1 MKYIKK
7 SIYREL
13 IIRQNE
19 KIKNLQLLIKST
31 TDSRNSDT
39 KSSAGDKHETSR
51 AKIQTEIDHYSKQ
64 LSISLNQLYQLDS
77 IDISLKNNKAVF
89 GSLVE
94 TNKAI
99 FFISIGLGKIIIKS
113 NEFFI
118 ISLDSPVGI
127 IIKNK
132 TINKSFQLRGVDY
145 KIKNIV

>member
-1 MKYIKK
+1 MPKK
-7 SIYREL
+7 
-13 IIRQNE
+13 
-19 KIKNLQLLIKST
+19 
-31 TDSRNSDT
+31 
-39 KSSAGDKHETSR
+39 
-51 AKIQTEIDHYSKQ
+51 TEIDHYSKQ

-132 TINKSFQLRGVDY
+132 TINKIFQLRGVDY